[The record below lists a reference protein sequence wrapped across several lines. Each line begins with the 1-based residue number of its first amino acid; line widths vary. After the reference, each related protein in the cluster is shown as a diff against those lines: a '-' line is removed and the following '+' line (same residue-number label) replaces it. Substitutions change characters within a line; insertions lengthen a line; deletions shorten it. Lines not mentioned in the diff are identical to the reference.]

1 MRLETRIRLILTL
14 VVFLVSFTTY
24 TLTSAPTVSFWDCGE
39 LIAASNILGNPHPP
53 GNPLF
58 TLLARAFILAAPFED
73 IAYRVNFIAVLSS
86 AAMIAMVFL
95 FTVKLLD
102 LVFDRKLNSFI
113 VHVAGLI
120 AAMLVNF
127 SDTIWFSAVE
137 AEVYGMAMFIV
148 MLLSWLSLY
157 WFEHKGTLKGD
168 RAIVMM
174 SYLAFLGIG
183 IHPFSIIT
191 LPVLGLFF
199 FIGDKKMRTHFPLI
213 ITSLLLFSIVY
224 AIGNFMWYAAA
235 AIVLSLIG
243 VAASQSPEYKA
254 KWRHSFWVALV
265 ALVGFSSY
273 LYVPIRSS
281 VGPEIDEGQP
291 RTYATF
297 KEYLERKQYGSESMI
312 RRAFHRRGQLANQL
326 LVHPH
331 MGYGGYMFAQY
342 LPWKVGENR
351 RAEDGPLIRK
361 IGEKEFVF
369 PTLTSIFHDKY
380 KTQYFLFLLF
390 QLPFLL
396 GGYFAYKHK
405 KELGLYILLLY
416 GATSFGLIFY
426 MNFADGSGLELRDY
440 EYWKS
445 QGFKPEAK
453 PAPVHLEVRD
463 RDYFFTPGYIYMGV
477 LFGVAAAFAMRKLQA
492 LGGVAGGGGLARG
505 FGVIALVLAS
515 VVPAWSNY
523 KEHNRSGSLM
533 PWDYAYN
540 LLNSC
545 RPNSVL
551 FTNGDND
558 TFPLWY
564 MQTVEKIRTDVR
576 VINLSLVNTNW
587 YIHQLKEHHNKVKVT
602 FTPEEIDALEPQGW
616 KFDKPVSFK
625 IPRSNVVAQLKP
637 RPYLRVQDILVL
649 HVVQNNYPDRP
660 IHFAVTV
667 GDDNMMGLEQ
677 WVKMEG
683 MVYTLVEEPANR
695 AIDPVATARL
705 VDSVYKF
712 RNLGNPKIYVDGN
725 TEGLLTNYSATNF
738 RLAMWAQDQI
748 EAIDRDIAAAK
759 AGSDSSQAKV
769 DSLEALRGERVAFAE
784 KYLALN
790 ARILPREW
798 RTHYYASQLYMAT
811 KQFDKAEASLEKG
824 LATADDPKPFTMNLV
839 ELYLKQG
846 KADKAETLLS
856 NLKEQHPN
864 DFEVWF
870 SLAEVYQRRGEPKKG
885 RDLIQDWLKRNPSHQ
900 YAPYAQHTVR
910 ELEKLM
916 ARPTPAPSDS
926 AKAPADSAKAPA
938 DSAKA
943 PVDSV
948 QGGKDTAQ
956 NTGAASR
963 TSG

>member
-1 MRLETRIRLILTL
+1 MRPETRIRLILTL
-14 VVFLVSFTTY
+14 VAFLVSCTTY
-24 TLTSAPTVSFWDCGE
+24 VLTSAPTVSFWDCGE

-58 TLLARAFILAAPFED
+58 TILARAFMIAAPFED
-73 IAYRVNFIAVLSS
+73 PAYRVNIIAVLSS

-102 LVFDRKLNSFI
+102 LVFERKLSSFI
-113 VHVAGLI
+113 VHVSGLI
-120 AAMLVNF
+120 AAMLVTF

-137 AEVYGMAMFIV
+137 AEVYGMSMFIV

-168 RAIVMM
+168 RAIVMI
-174 SYLAFLGIG
+174 SYIAFLGIG

-213 ITSLLLFSIVY
+213 LTGLLLFSIVY
-224 AIGNFMWYAAA
+224 AIGNFIWFATAAVV
-235 AIVLSLIG
+235 ISLLGI
-243 VAASQSPEYKA
+243 AASQSPEYKA

-265 ALVGFSSY
+265 ALIGFSSY

-281 VGPEIDEGQP
+281 VEPEVDEGRP
-291 RTYATF
+291 RTYAAF
-297 KEYLERKQYGSESMI
+297 KEYIERKQYGSESML
-312 RRAFHRRGQLANQL
+312 RRAFHRRGQLANQVL
-326 LVHPH
+326 IHPH

-351 RAEDGPLIRK
+351 RAEDGVLTRK
-361 IGEKEFVF
+361 LGDKELTF
-369 PTLTSIFHDKY
+369 PTLHSIFADKY
-380 KTQYFLFLLF
+380 FLQYGLFLLF

-396 GGYFAYKHK
+396 GGYFAYRHK

-416 GATSFGLIFY
+416 GATSYGLIFY
-426 MNFADGSGLELRDY
+426 MNFADGTQLELRDW

-453 PAPVHLEVRD
+453 PAPVHLEVRE

-492 LGGVAGGGGLARG
+492 LGGSAGGGGLARG
-505 FGVIALVLAS
+505 FGVVALVLAS
-515 VVPAWSNY
+515 VVPCWSNY
-523 KEHNRSGSLM
+523 KEHNRSGNLM

-637 RPYLRVQDILVL
+637 RPYLRVQDIMVL

-660 IHFAVTV
+660 VHFAVTV

-695 AIDPVATARL
+695 AIDPIATARL
-705 VDSVYKF
+705 VDSVYRF
-712 RNLGNPKIYVDGN
+712 RNLGNPKVYVDGN

-748 EAIDRDIAAAK
+748 EGIERELAVWKAAGDSAK
-759 AGSDSSQAKV
+759 AKV
-769 DSLEALRGERVAFAE
+769 DSLEALRGEKVAFAE

-811 KQFDKAEASLEKG
+811 KQFDKAEASLELG
-824 LATADDPKPFTMNLV
+824 LKMADDPKPFTMNLV
-839 ELYLKQG
+839 ELYLKQN
-846 KADKAETLLS
+846 KTDKAEKLLS
-856 NLKEQHPN
+856 ELKEQFPN

-870 SLAEVYQRRGEPKKG
+870 SLAELYQRRGDAKTG

-916 ARPTPAPSDS
+916 AKPALTPAPGAQDSTPGDS
-926 AKAPADSAKAPA
+926 AKAPASEP
-938 DSAKA
+938 AKA
-943 PVDSV
+943 PVE
-948 QGGKDTAQ
+948 GKDTAK
-956 NTGAASR
+956 NAGAKSP
-963 TSG
+963 TPG